1 MSGRGDPTMR
11 EYPVGLLNQRYLVVL
26 VLVAFLVLLNQIL
39 VQPPL
44 LQLTTD
50 APVINIAG
58 RQRMLSQR
66 LAKAALAL
74 GGAADE
80 VDRRRHRAELGH
92 VLRLWSVSHN
102 GLRHGDRALSLPG
115 RNSPAVREAFD
126 DLEPFFTRICA
137 AVARL
142 IGNDAHRRPDD
153 AAAHEDLA
161 TILEEEIRCQF
172 IILAREEIRCQF
184 IVLARKDE
192 LTPDFHVPTPRLPQG
207 FRVFRPQIPP
217 TCIVRPKSL
226 HVRSECPKSDSAR
239 PFFRRLETGKRKPRV
254 AIPGGLS
261 RITRLSCTRFPT
273 WAGSP
278 E

>member
-1 MSGRGDPTMR
+1 M
-11 EYPVGLLNQRYLVVL
+11 GLLNQRYLVVL

-80 VDRRRHRAELGH
+80 VHRRRHRAELRH

-102 GLRHGDRALSLPG
+102 GLRHGDRALALPG

-126 DLEPFFTRICA
+126 DLEPFFTRMCA

-161 TILEEEIRCQF
+161 TILENEGEY
-172 IILAREEIRCQF
+172 LARMDR
-184 IVLARKDE
+184 IVGLFEGETRARVDRSDHVAGPSRVWLARRHRAGTSQD
-192 LTPDFHVPTPRLPQG
+192 G
-207 FRVFRPQIPP
+207 PP
-217 TCIVRPKSL
+217 GCGR
-226 HVRSECPKSDSAR
+226 R
-239 PFFRRLETGKRKPRV
+239 RRLARHRQGQV
-254 AIPGGLS
+254 
-261 RITRLSCTRFPT
+261 C
-273 WAGSP
+273 
-278 E
+278 